1 MAQQLGDFALM
12 KSEMLQ
18 LAEELAIVAQQQ
30 GEVNLVARGEE
41 LMGKLATEVFNLAVF
56 GQFKRGKS
64 TLINALLGAEIL
76 PVAVVP
82 LTSVVTVLR
91 YGREPVAAVT
101 FADGR
106 RASISLSELSE
117 YITERGNPGNKKGV
131 RQVEVSYPAQL
142 LKNGVQ
148 LIDTPGVGSVFLNN
162 TEVTYDFLPN
172 ADAAIMVLAADQPI
186 SQAEVE
192 FLHEVR
198 RYAAKFF
205 FILNKIDI
213 LSERELQESLEFCR
227 QVIEQELGTNGAV
240 LYPISAKQA
249 LVGRQQRD
257 HSTLEQSRVP
267 ELEQALAEFLLRE
280 KGATMLEA
288 ARRRLSEMA
297 IALEQAVGL
306 ELTALMLAPQELAE
320 KIGLFRQQMERI
332 LQEQQDVE
340 YLLRGEIG
348 RLITR
353 VEEDLKPLVEE
364 NVSPLQ
370 QRLNDF
376 FNTNNHLSKS
386 DLVKAMT
393 EELRRAVEQIF
404 NAWRKQE
411 EVVINQEFTRI
422 TARFEQRM
430 NEIVAAVRDVA
441 KGLFGV
447 EVTPVMVI
455 EPLIAESG
463 HYYLVEN
470 PFTLQI
476 DALPLLLPEPQAKRI
491 IRRRF
496 LQNARLE
503 LDRNAGRWRS
513 DFQER
518 LEKSAR
524 RFLLNFNEQVERALG
539 DIQRTLERAAKER
552 AQSEARVAETR
563 DTLQAAQ
570 EQVRALRQRLDRLV
584 LVSGVPAGQGHIEE
598 KR

>member
-1 MAQQLGDFALM
+1 MAQQLGDFALL
-12 KSEMLQ
+12 KAELLQ
-18 LAEELAIVAQQQ
+18 LAEELALVAQQQ

-41 LMGKLATEVFNLAVF
+41 LMGKLATEAFNLAVF

-82 LTSVVTVLR
+82 LTSIVTVLR
-91 YGREPVAAVT
+91 YGWEPVAAVT

-106 RASISLSELSE
+106 RAFIPLSELSG
-117 YITERGNPGNKKGV
+117 YITERGNPGNQKGV
-131 RQVEVSYPAQL
+131 RQVDVSYPAQL
-142 LKNGVQ
+142 LKNGLR
-148 LIDTPGVGSVFLNN
+148 LIDTPGVGSVFVNN
-162 TEVTYDFLPN
+162 TEAAYDFLPN

-205 FILNKIDI
+205 FVLNKIDI

-227 QVIEQELGTNGAV
+227 QVIEQELGAKSVV

-249 LVGRQQRD
+249 LVGRVQRD
-257 HSTLEQSRVP
+257 HSMLEQSRVP
-267 ELEQALAEFLLRE
+267 EVEQALTEFLVRE
-280 KGATMLEA
+280 KGVTMLEA
-288 ARRRLSEMA
+288 GRRRLSEIA

-306 ELTALMLAPQELAE
+306 ELTALMLAPQELTE
-320 KIGLFRQQMERI
+320 KMGLFRQQMER
-332 LQEQQDVE
+332 LVQEQQDVT

-364 NVSPLQ
+364 NVSSLQ

-376 FNTNNHLSKS
+376 FHANQHLSKS
-386 DLVKAMT
+386 KLVEAMAA
-393 EELRRAVEQIF
+393 ELRHAVEQIF
-404 NAWRKQE
+404 NAWREQE
-411 EVVINQEFTRI
+411 EAVISQEFTRI

-430 NEIVAAVRDVA
+430 NEIVAAVRGIA

-476 DALPLLLPEPQAKRI
+476 DALPLLLPESQAKRI
-491 IRRRF
+491 VRRRF

-524 RFLLNFNEQVERALG
+524 RFLRNFNEQVEQALG
-539 DIQRTLERAAKER
+539 DIQRTLERAAKEH
-552 AQSEARVAETR
+552 AQSKERVAATC
-563 DTLQAAQ
+563 DMLQAAQ
-570 EQVRALRQRLDRLV
+570 EQVRAVRQSLDRLV
-584 LVSGVPAGQGHIEE
+584 LVSGVPSGTRAH
-598 KR
+598 